1 MALDLADWS
10 RSFPRGQGCQG
21 FGKLGWGR
29 RCSQNFMRG
38 PTPGRVVVASTL
50 RSAKRPVRGFFLQP
64 MLTMIRVA
72 RHLHRSHPDRANV
85 NRIGSSGKWRLSAR
99 EIGCSC
105 RHVGILLHLPVAQ
118 ETDGAQTDE
127 VIVIAMVIIISTS
140 H

>member
-1 MALDLADWS
+1 
-10 RSFPRGQGCQG
+10 
-21 FGKLGWGR
+21 
-29 RCSQNFMRG
+29 MRG
-38 PTPGRVVVASTL
+38 PTPSRVVVASTL
-50 RSAKRPVRGFFLQP
+50 RSAKRPVTAGSPLAGLAATSAVVIRPRGFFLQP
-64 MLTMIRVA
+64 MLTMIRGA

-127 VIVIAMVIIISTS
+127 VIVIAMIIIISSS